1 MNKYAPSFN
10 DFLTEKKKV
19 EADTDDYTPPK
30 YVAQPA
36 VDDKGY
42 GLVASAFDKQK
53 SYFKPGIKSSN
64 QDLDEHDY

>member
-10 DFLTEKKKV
+10 EFLSEKKN
-19 EADTDDYTPPK
+19 ADTDEYTPPK

-36 VDDKGY
+36 VDDKGF
-42 GLVASAFDKQK
+42 GLVAAAFDKQK

-64 QDLDEHDY
+64 QDLDEHEY